1 MAARGNGWCVS
12 VAAGARSESAD
23 AVELKFGQV
32 GIASVRVR
40 RNDAAALHAE
50 LERRVRAAPQ
60 LFERA
65 AVVMDLSHLAAQPTD
80 GEVDALLEA
89 VRAAG
94 MLPVG
99 LAYGTAEND
108 ALARRM
114 GLPLIA
120 KFRAQYER
128 LAESS
133 SPGAPATEPARVPEA
148 ASPAGENR
156 KSKIENHGNEPAATV
171 VVLAQQHSQPVRTG
185 QQVYARGRDL
195 IVVAPVANG
204 AEVLA
209 DGNIHVY
216 GALRG
221 RAFAGALGDE
231 HARIFASEFRA
242 ELVSIAGHYRV
253 FEEIPA
259 QYEGKSVQIS
269 LDGGKLKIAN
279 L

>member
-1 MAARGNGWCVS
+1 MSA
-12 VAAGARSESAD
+12 AAGVRNDNGD

-40 RNDAAALHAE
+40 RDDAAALHQE

-65 AVVMDLSHLAAQPTD
+65 AVVLDLSHLPRQPDDSAA
-80 GEVDALLEA
+80 DALLEA

-99 LAYGTAEND
+99 LAYGTSEND
-108 ALARRM
+108 ALARRL

-120 KFRAQYER
+120 KFRAAYER
-128 LAESS
+128 ESEPA
-133 SPGAPATEPARVPEA
+133 PGAEATPTQAAPA
-148 ASPAGENR
+148 ASQSGDATAPVNAT
-156 KSKIENHGNEPAATV
+156 PAAGT
-171 VVLAQQHSQPVRTG
+171 AQHHGQPVRTG

-195 IVVAPVANG
+195 VIVATVANG

-209 DGNIHVY
+209 DGSVHVY
-216 GALRG
+216 GSLRG

-231 HARIFASEFRA
+231 SARIYCSEFRA

-259 QYEGKSVQIS
+259 QHEGRAVQIF
-269 LDGGKLKIAN
+269 LEHGKLKIVQM
-279 L
+279 

>member
-1 MAARGNGWCVS
+1 VSAAIGVHNDG
-12 VAAGARSESAD
+12 GD
-23 AVELKFGQV
+23 AIELKFGQV
-32 GIASVRVR
+32 GIASVRVKR
-40 RNDAAALHAE
+40 DDAAALHEE

-60 LFERA
+60 LFERT
-65 AVVMDLSHLAAQPTD
+65 AVVLDLSHLPKQPDD
-80 GEVDALLEA
+80 GAVDALLEA

-99 LAYGTAEND
+99 LAYGTSETD
-108 ALARRM
+108 ALARRL

-128 LAESS
+128 ESS
-133 SPGAPATEPARVPEA
+133 PTPRAETSPSRSSGAAQPAPEPQVVPEPEPVSA
-148 ASPAGENR
+148 PPAHTG
-156 KSKIENHGNEPAATV
+156 
-171 VVLAQQHSQPVRTG
+171 AQHHSQAVRTG

-195 IVVAPVANG
+195 VIVAPVANG

-209 DGNIHVY
+209 DGNVHVY
-216 GALRG
+216 GPLRG

-231 HARIFASEFRA
+231 SARIYCSEFRA

-259 QYEGKSVQIS
+259 QYEGKAVQIH
-269 LDGGKLKIAN
+269 LDGNKLKIA
-279 L
+279 LL